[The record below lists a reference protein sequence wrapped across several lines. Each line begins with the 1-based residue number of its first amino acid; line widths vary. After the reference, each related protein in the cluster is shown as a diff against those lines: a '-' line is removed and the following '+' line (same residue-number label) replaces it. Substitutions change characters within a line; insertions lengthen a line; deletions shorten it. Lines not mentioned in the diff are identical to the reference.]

1 MSELWA
7 ALSHSV
13 RALIV
18 AHPLWAIGMLLFVE
32 ELGIPSPIPSDVMM
46 LLAGVQARAGTFPL
60 WAALLV
66 QEAVTLAGT
75 TGLFLFSR
83 RFGRAAVARYGW
95 LLHLG
100 PASLARAEEALQRSG
115 GRAIVIGRLVPGLRI
130 VTPIAAGVCGV
141 PLRQFLP
148 AVAVGALL
156 YILTFNLLGF
166 VVGPVALD
174 LLERVAPPMGALGAL
189 VAVALAVFLIRNM
202 KRELPTLARGR
213 SGAAVAARLDG
224 LLAGVL
230 ALLATNGL
238 VGVATFIA
246 RPFDLALPLGTEEV
260 GTGLRLLLGGPVF
273 LFAASILGVIDERLG
288 TERLP
293 WLARSVILAG
303 GPLLLTLALA
313 LLAGRGVIPLATRDG
328 GALVAV
334 EVVRWVAFGVALGE
348 LLPLDARLH
357 QVRGTAEAT

>member
-7 ALSHSV
+7 ALSQSV
-13 RALIV
+13 RALI
-18 AHPLWAIGMLLFVE
+18 ATHPLWAIGMLLFVE

-66 QEAVTLAGT
+66 QEAATLAGT

-100 PASLARAEEALQRSG
+100 PASLARAEGALQRSG

-148 AVAVGALL
+148 AVAVGAFL
-156 YILTFNLLGF
+156 YILAFNLLGF
-166 VVGPVALD
+166 VVGPAALA
-174 LLERVAPPMGALGAL
+174 LLERVAPPVGALGAL
-189 VAVALAVFLIRNM
+189 VAVALAVFLIRNL
-202 KRELPTLARGR
+202 KRALPTLARGR
-213 SGAAVAARLDG
+213 GGAAVAARLDG

-238 VGVATFIA
+238 VGVAAFIA
-246 RPFDLALPLGTEEV
+246 RPFVDAPPLGTEEV

-273 LFAASILGVIDERLG
+273 LLVASILGVIDERLG
-288 TERLP
+288 TEQLP
-293 WLARSVILAG
+293 WLARSAILAG

-313 LLAGRGVIPLATRDG
+313 TLAGRGVLPLATRDG

-334 EVVRWVAFGVALGE
+334 EVVRWAAFGVALGE

-357 QVRGTAEAT
+357 QVHGTAGAT

>member
-13 RALIV
+13 RALLET
-18 AHPLWAIGMLLFVE
+18 HPLWAIAVILGAE
-32 ELGIPSPIPSDVMM
+32 ELGIPSPLPSDVLM

-66 QEAVTLAGT
+66 QEAATLAGT
-75 TGLFLFSR
+75 TGLFLCSR

-100 PASLARAEEALQRSG
+100 PASLARAEDALRRSG
-115 GRAIVIGRLVPGLRI
+115 GRALLLGRLIPGLRI
-130 VTPIAAGVCGV
+130 VTPIAAGVAGV
-141 PLRQFLP
+141 GLRDFLP

-156 YILTFNLLGF
+156 YILAFTLLGF
-166 VVGPVALD
+166 VVGAAALA
-174 LLERVAPPMGALGAL
+174 LLERIAPPLGAL
-189 VAVALAVFLIRNM
+189 AALAAVALAVFLIRNL
-202 KRELPTLARGR
+202 KRALPTLARGR
-213 SGAAVAARLDG
+213 GGAAVAARLDG
-224 LLAGVL
+224 LLAGLL

-238 VGVATFIA
+238 VGVAAFVA
-246 RPFDLALPLGTEEV
+246 RPFGVPPLGAEEV

-273 LFAASILGVIDERLG
+273 LLAASVLGAVDERLG
-288 TERLP
+288 TGRLP
-293 WLARSVILAG
+293 WLARSVALAG

-313 LLAGRGVIPLATRDG
+313 LLAGRGVVPLATRDG

-334 EVVRWVAFGVALGE
+334 EVLRWATFGVALGE

-357 QVRGTAEAT
+357 QVPGAAEATA